1 MDDPIDCDEPE
12 LSRNLSEQQ
21 KYSNTTNT
29 QDQYRNHV
37 ADEDN
42 ISSGTG
48 SVIEHPIRRS
58 IHSNNTGSVL
68 VILRQQNHTKFVH
81 GRFEMILLYI
91 PPVIPHHGG
100 VKSCFGD
107 PPTFAKHLFKINR
120 VMSFLTSQ
128 NLFLRV

>member
-37 ADEDN
+37 VDEDIPSN

-58 IHSNNTGSVL
+58 IHSNTTGSVL
-68 VILRQQNHTKFVH
+68 VILK
-81 GRFEMILLYI
+81 
-91 PPVIPHHGG
+91 
-100 VKSCFGD
+100 
-107 PPTFAKHLFKINR
+107 
-120 VMSFLTSQ
+120 
-128 NLFLRV
+128 

>member
-37 ADEDN
+37 VDEDN

-58 IHSNNTGSVL
+58 IHSNTTGSVL
-68 VILRQQNHTKFVH
+68 VIFGVTKSYQICP
-81 GRFEMILLYI
+81 R
-91 PPVIPHHGG
+91 
-100 VKSCFGD
+100 
-107 PPTFAKHLFKINR
+107 
-120 VMSFLTSQ
+120 
-128 NLFLRV
+128 